1 MNKPKLSFWQII
13 NMNFGFF
20 GLQYSFGL
28 QQANM
33 SPIYSYLGA
42 DESNLPLLWLAGPMT
57 GLIVQPYL
65 TKPSPNGAAERPIS
79 LSELFCAVSVCF

>member
-1 MNKPKLSFWQII
+1 MGISLRTMTKPKLSFWQII

-33 SPIYSYLGA
+33 SPIYTYLGA
-42 DESNLPLLWLAGPMT
+42 DESQLPLLGWLA
-57 GLIVQPYL
+57 
-65 TKPSPNGAAERPIS
+65 R
-79 LSELFCAVSVCF
+79 